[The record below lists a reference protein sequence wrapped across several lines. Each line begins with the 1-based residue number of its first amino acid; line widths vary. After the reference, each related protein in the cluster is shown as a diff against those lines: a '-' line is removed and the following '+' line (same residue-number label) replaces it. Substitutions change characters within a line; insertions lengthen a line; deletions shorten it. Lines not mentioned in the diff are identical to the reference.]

1 MLSVLQIRPD
11 ELNHW
16 CQSLLEMASIV
27 RSQWSSVTME
37 FGRFPTFRQ
46 IKKWWCILISWLTL
60 YCSFLISIL
69 ACLCILYTIFL
80 VIWLWLQ
87 NMKKK
92 KKYHP
97 GCTIYFFRLFESKL
111 QPRSPLTHW
120 ATILQTIYKFIS
132 CMTILIFWL
141 KFYRS
146 LFQLAINQQWAM

>member
-37 FGRFPTFRQ
+37 FGRFPTFRCINTHIQ
-46 IKKWWCILISWLTL
+46 KWWYILISWFTL
-60 YCSFLISIL
+60 YCSLLISIL
-69 ACLCILYTIFL
+69 ACLCIVNTMFL
-80 VIWLWLQ
+80 FILLWLQ

-92 KKYHP
+92 NH
-97 GCTIYFFRLFESKL
+97 IYFSRLFESKL
-111 QPRSPLTHW
+111 QPRSPSTHW
-120 ATILQTIYKFIS
+120 ATILHTIYKFIS

-146 LFQLAINQQWAM
+146 LFQLTINQPWAM